1 MQQVRA
7 EFRDGCRAFERH
19 VTRDPCRAPV
29 SGDALLVLSAVTAKL
44 APMLDAPP
52 NPSAEAAVLPD
63 DSFRQHRA
71 LLTDMARKYVWW
83 MSPEEA
89 LDYPARIVAQV
100 MNIGVFRDAS
110 RVAETLGDDC
120 LRNIVKTAEAGW
132 FNDRSWHYWNYRLG
146 LAAVDHVPPLPVRR
160 FA

>member
-1 MQQVRA
+1 
-7 EFRDGCRAFERH
+7 
-19 VTRDPCRAPV
+19 
-29 SGDALLVLSAVTAKL
+29 
-44 APMLDAPP
+44 MLDAPP

-71 LLTDMARKYVWW
+71 LLADMARKYVWW

-146 LAAVDHVPPLPVRR
+146 LAAVDRVPPLPVRR